1 MPEVTVLL
9 PVRDSAR
16 TLALAMLSV
25 LEQSFGD
32 FELLVLDDGSVDASP
47 EIALRF
53 GDPRVRLLRDGMKR
67 GLAAR
72 LNQGI
77 DAATG
82 RYIAR
87 MDADDVCFPDR
98 FARQVERLNSERSL
112 NLVACRALVFDDSGA
127 ATGLSPHHL
136 SHEALCAQPW
146 NGFYLVHPSWM
157 GRADWFRGYRYQTPE
172 LVRAQDQE
180 LLLRAYPDS
189 RFAVLDEIL
198 LGYRMGP
205 IALRKILSARRHL
218 LTAQIGQFARRR
230 QWRNLLLAL
239 LATGLKLPRDLL
251 FATAAGR
258 QWRDR
263 RGGKVSPETA
273 KAWAELLKSLAKR
286 LDDLRL
292 PHGLELESLLKAQAH
307 ER

>member
-1 MPEVTVLL
+1 MPEVSVLL
-9 PVRDSAR
+9 PVRDGAR

-47 EIALRF
+47 DIALSF
-53 GDPRVRLLRDGMKR
+53 GDPRVRLLRDRTKR

-77 DAATG
+77 AAAAG

-87 MDADDVCFPDR
+87 MDADDVCFPER
-98 FARQVERLNSERSL
+98 FGRQLARLNAESSL
-112 NLVACRALVFDDSGA
+112 DLVACRALIFDDSGA
-127 ATGLSPHHL
+127 ATGLSPHRL

-157 GRADWFRGYRYQTPE
+157 GRAGWYRRYRYQTPE
-172 LVRAQDQE
+172 LARAQDQE

-205 IALRKILSARRHL
+205 IALGKTLSARRCL
-218 LTAQIGQFARRR
+218 LAAQISRFAQRR
-230 QWRNLLLAL
+230 QWRNLLLAML
-239 LATGLKLPRDLL
+239 STGLKLPRDLL
-251 FATAAGR
+251 FATTGGR
-258 QWRDR
+258 RWRDR
-263 RGGKVSPETA
+263 RGGEVSPEIEQ
-273 KAWAELLKSLAKR
+273 AWTTMLGSLYRR
-286 LDDLRL
+286 LDELHL
-292 PHGLELESLLKAQAH
+292 PHGREH
-307 ER
+307 ERLAQGAGA